1 MCSRRRRATSILSS
15 GSGATRNASRFPTRL
30 LRSTLDGL
38 VAVFLAP
45 SCAACGDAL
54 DQPTAGAVCA
64 RCWAA
69 IVPLTPLGS
78 SSLPPHVLRATAIGS
93 YDVALK
99 AIVHALKYDRRPTI
113 ARGLARQMRT
123 AGASLLEDA
132 DAVVPV
138 PLHRSRE
145 RARGFNQAREIA
157 RHLGVPLLNALTRVR
172 STAAQADLPAA
183 KRDANVRGAFAL
195 APGVVVKALTLVLI
209 DDVTTTGSTLNA
221 CAAPLL
227 AAGAKDVRAL
237 TAARAPRRSDA
248 PPR

>member
-1 MCSRRRRATSILSS
+1 MCSRRRRATSIPSS

-69 IVPLTPLGS
+69 IVPL
-78 SSLPPHVLRATAIGS
+78 TAIGS

-195 APGVVVKALTLVLI
+195 APGVVVKGLTLVLI